1 MRAMPSVER
10 DAYRVLQVDPLADP
24 DVIAAAYRVLARK
37 LHPDNGVAD
46 AARMAELNEAYRRVR
61 DPEERRRYD
70 RERRAGVERAAPA
83 VPADP
88 DGVSFS
94 QPSDGRLDFG
104 RYAGWTLEE
113 VARRDL
119 DYLRWLQRHASGARH
134 RTEIAQILRR
144 YGPVEPQRR

>member
-1 MRAMPSVER
+1 MANAER
-10 DAYRVLQVDPLADP
+10 DAYRVLQVDPHADP

-37 LHPDNGVAD
+37 LHPDRGSAD
-46 AARMAELNEAYRRVR
+46 AVRMAELNTAYARVR
-61 DPEERRRYD
+61 DPDERRAYD
-70 RERRAGVERAAPA
+70 RERRAGIQRAAAPA
-83 VPADP
+83 PLDP
-88 DGVSFS
+88 DGVAYS

-134 RTEIAQILRR
+134 RAEIGQLLRR
-144 YGPVEPQRR
+144 YAPPEAAPHR

>member
-1 MRAMPSVER
+1 MPHVER

-37 LHPDNGVAD
+37 LHPDSGSTD
-46 AARMAELNEAYRRVR
+46 AARMAELNEAYSRLR

-70 RERRAGVERAAPA
+70 RERRAGIQRPAPAAPA
-83 VPADP
+83 EP
-88 DGVSFS
+88 DGVAFS

-134 RTEIAQILRR
+134 RAEIGQLLRR
-144 YGPVEPQRR
+144 YGASAEPAPRR